1 MTIKIFR
8 WFDSCTP
15 KEEHYGP
22 YYTSH
27 QEILKQALTHT
38 EEELLKLPLSNTIK
52 KRISSAREGTI
63 IKIHYLHRNGNLCI
77 QRL

>member
-38 EEELLKLPLSNTIK
+38 EEELLKLPPLQYHQKENILSQ
-52 KRISSAREGTI
+52 R
-63 IKIHYLHRNGNLCI
+63 RNYYQNPLPSP
-77 QRL
+77 